1 MNIALLTA
9 RQNHLEFPF
18 NVGPRSTRRLAVS
31 WLVLCTLLLS
41 GCSRLD
47 TTYGKSDGAKGKQSL
62 NGFGALRE
70 SLTRELDPT
79 ERSKLGDAWQDAEL
93 RARNLTRLS
102 SRANQHDAIVWIPT
116 AWPPAN
122 PAEVTDWMT
131 KWLRNGNRTIV
142 YVVPDEGS
150 TEAYW
155 REASQVAP
163 PAQRLEYRRRLAQQ
177 INLRL
182 LQDARR
188 EDVTVGKLFT
198 ARGLPARQTI
208 DDRRIASYDLHPFD
222 PARKPV
228 VTTLT
233 PIGQPTATVADD
245 DANEEESAGVP
256 AELIET
262 EPSESELD
270 QLFSDEDSA
279 DGDEATDA
287 PQAPDKQ
294 AADQQFTVQQAEED
308 DPTDSTEN
316 DRPSLLFEPLDKA
329 EDVTILA
336 RITHPKWK
344 DSRILV
350 VAGGGLLTNFA
361 MTDQP
366 ALEMADRLRNEIL
379 ATAKVGPDERVS
391 LGFLSTDDMWV
402 PISDAEP
409 GAPSQTGMELLTTW
423 PISLI
428 TIHAL
433 FLGVVMCL
441 MLLPTFGRARQVV
454 YHRSTH
460 FGNHLTA
467 MAVLMRR
474 AGGMDFAKEKIN
486 HYMRV
491 VRGEPDLFVVAS
503 PPPAA
508 VPETPSPDPP
518 KSTDQSPPDTSPE
531 SDLTEAEALATP
543 VAPSPDPPSPHEPV
557 EKSP

>member
-1 MNIALLTA
+1 MNVALLKSRNPECNTA
-9 RQNHLEFPF
+9 SSDH
-18 NVGPRSTRRLAVS
+18 GPSSRGKMPVNRVVVS
-31 WLVLCTLLLS
+31 LMLLCVLMS
-41 GCSRLD
+41 VGCSRFN
-47 TTYGKSDGAKGKQSL
+47 TSYGKSDGTSGKTSL
-62 NGFGALRE
+62 NGFGALRD
-70 SLTRELDPT
+70 SLSRELTAT
-79 ERSKLGDAWQDAEL
+79 ERSQLGDDWQDAEL

-102 SRANQHDAIVWIPT
+102 TRANQHDAIVWIPT
-116 AWPPAN
+116 NWPPAN
-122 PAEVTDWMT
+122 SAEVADWMVS
-131 KWLRNGNRTIV
+131 WLRSGNRTIV
-142 YVVPDEGS
+142 FIVPDEGS

-182 LQDARR
+182 LEDVRR
-188 EDVTVGKLFT
+188 DDVTVGRLFT
-198 ARGLPARQTI
+198 ARSLPARKNV
-208 DDRRIASYDLHPFD
+208 DNRRVVSYDLHPFD
-222 PARKPV
+222 PMRQ
-228 VTTLT
+228 T
-233 PIGQPTATVADD
+233 TVATSIPAAQPAGTTSNGDSEVVESDD
-245 DANEEESAGVP
+245 PVQD
-256 AELIET
+256 
-262 EPSESELD
+262 
-270 QLFSDEDSA
+270 
-279 DGDEATDA
+279 
-287 PQAPDKQ
+287 Q
-294 AADQQFTVQQAEED
+294 AAEEQSD
-308 DPTDSTEN
+308 DSNEN
-316 DRPSLLFEPLDKA
+316 ARPSIQFEPLDQTD
-329 EDVTILA
+329 DVTLLA

-344 DSRILV
+344 DSRIFV

-361 MTDQP
+361 MTDEP
-366 ALEMADRLRNEIL
+366 ALEMADRLRAEIL
-379 ATAKVGPDERVS
+379 STAKVGPDERVS

-409 GAPSQTGMELLTTW
+409 GAPAQTGMELLTTW

-491 VRGEPDLFVVAS
+491 VRGEPELF
-503 PPPAA
+503 A
-508 VPETPSPDPP
+508 VPNQPTASAPNDPSPAPADSDESSPTNA
-518 KSTDQSPPDTSPE
+518 STNTDSPE
-531 SDLTEAEALATP
+531 ANALANP
-543 VAPSPDPPSPHEPV
+543 VAPSFDPPSPHEPV